1 MDFDQEKTQAPPD
14 VDYRLHEEMRA
25 KMTFRRKAVIRILL
39 LVARMVDDGRW
50 AKEIEHICNH
60 ILAGPTEELE
70 LLKA

>member
-14 VDYRLHEEMRA
+14 VDYRL
-25 KMTFRRKAVIRILL
+25 MTFRRKAVIRILL